1 MCLTALRFCSVLL
14 LFAKLHLGSALAV
27 KRALLESNECPMGTH
42 LAHDSIQCLPC
53 GENEFTEHPND
64 FLKCLGCR
72 ICREDQV
79 EVSPCIRTRN
89 RQCACKNST
98 FCLPDH
104 PCEMCQK
111 CQTRCPKGQVRIAP
125 CTPHSDLQCGPP
137 LDASS
142 SSSSIVFITV
152 LLAVVLG
159 IVLVFL
165 AWRYCCRHHSAG
177 DGGELSRKPSVVVNR
192 LLHRLGIQD
201 NRCNEQIY
209 MKQQQQQQQLL
220 APVQGSD
227 VPRGVELEE
236 MAPRI
241 SVPCIETQKKLV
253 PVPGQDPIALLRRS
267 FDTFVNVVPFPDWK
281 RFGRALDLLE
291 NDLYLAEQHDKGSR
305 EPFYQMLNTWL
316 NKQGSKASVNTLL
329 ETLPR
334 IGLNGVAV
342 RITSELIKEGY
353 FQYEVS

>member
-142 SSSSIVFITV
+142 SSSTGIVFITV

-177 DGGELSRKPSVVVNR
+177 DGGELSRKPSVVV
-192 LLHRLGIQD
+192 
-201 NRCNEQIY
+201 
-209 MKQQQQQQQLL
+209 
-220 APVQGSD
+220 
-227 VPRGVELEE
+227 E